1 MRLECPA
8 CGKTNETE
16 SSVACSRCGCD
27 LGRLEQARQ
36 AALWRLRAAAQALR
50 ERRWA
55 DAMRHAEIG
64 WSLRHTALAT
74 RLAFLAA
81 IALRDTRRAVHW
93 QQAANANGGKT
104 EKSG

>member
-16 SSVACSRCGCD
+16 SGAACSRCGCD
-27 LGRLEQARQ
+27 LGRLDKVRQ
-36 AALWRLRAAAQALR
+36 AALWRRRAAAQALR

-64 WSLRHTALAT
+64 WSLRHTAPAA

-81 IALRDTRRAVHW
+81 AALGDTRRAVHW
-93 QQAANANGGKT
+93 QQTANANAGKP